1 MWTCVESRD
10 GQFGQMIRKIVFGD
24 IYENEDYARQ
34 RIPIPKNIELKVKL
48 FNAKRLGLNYLF
60 VVSEN

>member
-10 GQFGQMIRKIVFGD
+10 GEFGQVIRKIVFGD

-34 RIPIPKNIELKVKL
+34 QIPIPKNIELKVNGSDL
-48 FNAKRLGLNYLF
+48 AKA
-60 VVSEN
+60 